1 MAITHKTRFYHSDMA
16 DAPVMSV
23 SAGGIISV
31 LDGCLL
37 NGFNPK
43 TLTSLVVSGG
53 IATATVSG
61 GHGYSLYSVVTIAGS
76 TPSSL
81 NGEQRILTIPT
92 STTFTFD
99 ATGIADVS
107 ASGTITAIMTTP
119 SGWVKSFSGTNK
131 AAYRSTTSITGYYL
145 RIDDSGA
152 YSTGQPV
159 RGYESMSDVDTGTA
173 PFPTTGQQAT
183 FNWRRSQ
190 DASGNRQWVL
200 VADDKFFYLF
210 VKILGSANNFAPMTF
225 GDFSSFDDLDD
236 SACLLTAANTST
248 PTNTAFKPFSEVAT
262 QLTPTFSSTSKYVA
276 REYGAS
282 AGAIGAYAAC
292 TSLVDASISIDGNIL
307 TDSACISG
315 GWLISR
321 SGFIC
326 DIGFS
331 KRLRGMFPGFYQSFI
346 KPDSLMS
353 NIFETVT
360 IDGKIYIA
368 VKVVSTSPYNGSIT
382 EAVLFD
388 LGDWR

>member
-1 MAITHKTRFYHSDMA
+1 VP
-16 DAPVMSV
+16 DA
-23 SAGGIISV
+23 
-31 LDGCLL
+31 
-37 NGFNPK
+37 N
-43 TLTSLVVSGG
+43 
-53 IATATVSG
+53 
-61 GHGYSLYSVVTIAGS
+61 
-76 TPSSL
+76 
-81 NGEQRILTIPT
+81 
-92 STTFTFD
+92 TFTFD
-99 ATGIADVS
+99 ATGVS
-107 ASGTITAIMTTP
+107 NGTATGTITAIMSTP
-119 SGWVKSFSGTNK
+119 TGWTKAFSGTNK
-131 AAYRSTTSITGYYL
+131 AVYHSTTSITGYYL

-159 RGYESMSDVDTGTA
+159 RGYESMTDIDTGSDE
-173 PFPTTGQQAT
+173 FPKTSQQAT

-210 VKILGSANNFAPMTF
+210 VKNNNSANNFSPMTF
-225 GDFSSFDDLDD
+225 GDFSSFDELDD
-236 SACLLTAANTST
+236 SACLLTAANIST
-248 PTNTAFKPFSEVAT
+248 PTNIYFKPFSEGAA
-262 QLTPTFSSTSKYVA
+262 QLTPTYSSSYKYVA

-292 TSLVDASISIDGNIL
+292 MSIVGSSISIDGNIL

-315 GWLISR
+315 GWLIAR

-326 DIGFS
+326 DVGAS

-346 KPDSLMS
+346 KPDGLMS

-368 VKVVSTSPYNGSIT
+368 VKVISFSSYATGDIT
-382 EAVLFD
+382 EAVLLD

>member
-1 MAITHKTRFYHSDMA
+1 MAITHKTRFYHSDMT

-53 IATATVSG
+53 IATATVPG

-76 TPSSL
+76 TPSFL

-107 ASGTITAIMTTP
+107 ASGTITAIMATP

-131 AAYRSTTSITGYYL
+131 AAYSSTTSITGYYFQ
-145 RIDDSGA
+145 IDDSGA

-159 RGYESMSDVDTGTA
+159 RGYESMSDIDTGTA
-173 PFPTTGQQAT
+173 PFPTTGQRPT

-190 DASGNRQWVL
+190 DASGNRKWVL

-210 VKILGSANNFAPMTF
+210 VKILGSANNFVPMTF
-225 GDFSSFDDLDD
+225 GDFSSFDALDD
-236 SACLLTAANTST
+236 SACLLTAANISA
-248 PTNTAFKPFSEVAT
+248 PTNVYFKPFSEDSS

-292 TSLVDASISIDGNIL
+292 TALVSASISIDGNIL

-315 GWLISR
+315 GWLIAR

-326 DIGFS
+326 DVGVS

-346 KPDSLMS
+346 KPDGLMS

-368 VKVVSTSPYNGSIT
+368 VKVISHSSHTGNIT
-382 EAVLFD
+382 EAVLLD

>member
-1 MAITHKTRFYHSDMA
+1 MAITHKTRFYHSEMA

-23 SAGGIISV
+23 SAGGIINV

-61 GHGYSLYSVVTIAGS
+61 GHGYSLYSVVTIAGA

-107 ASGTITAIMTTP
+107 ATGTITAIVSTP
-119 SGWVKSFSGTNK
+119 TGWVKSFSGTNK
-131 AAYRSTTSITGYYL
+131 AAYHSTTSITGYYL

-159 RGYESMSDVDTGTA
+159 RGYESMTDIDTGTA
-173 PFPTTGQQAT
+173 PFPTTSQQST

-190 DASGNRQWVL
+190 DSSGNRQWVL

-210 VKILGSANNFAPMTF
+210 IKNNGSANNFSPMTF
-225 GDFSSFDDLDD
+225 GDFSSFDAFDD
-236 SACLLTAANTST
+236 SACLLTAANIST
-248 PTNTAFKPFSEVAT
+248 PTNIYFQPFSEGVG
-262 QLTPTFSSTSKYVA
+262 QLTPTFSSKYKYIA
-276 REYGAS
+276 RGYGAS
-282 AGAIGAYAAC
+282 AGSIGAYAAC
-292 TSLVDASISIDGNIL
+292 MSLVSASISIDGNIL

-315 GWLISR
+315 GWLIAR

-326 DIGFS
+326 DVGAS

-368 VKVVSTSPYNGSIT
+368 VKVISVSTYNAYNT
-382 EAVLFD
+382 EAVLLD